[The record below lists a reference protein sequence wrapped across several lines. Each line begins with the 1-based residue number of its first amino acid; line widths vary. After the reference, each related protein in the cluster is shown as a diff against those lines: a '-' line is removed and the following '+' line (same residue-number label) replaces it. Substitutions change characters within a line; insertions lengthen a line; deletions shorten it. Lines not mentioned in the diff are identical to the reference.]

1 LFTAQRENPG
11 HSTQSSIA
19 ARDRDTKLPPVAD
32 LLFACLDTT
41 FQETTVMRLH
51 SLLATLLIGVAAC
64 AHAATELVIATVDNG
79 PMIEMQR
86 LSRHFEQAN
95 PDIRLKWITLD
106 EGTLRKRVTEDI
118 AQRSGAF
125 DIMTIGLYETPIWG
139 AKGWLQ
145 PLNPDAAYDAEDLV
159 PFIREGLSIGRK
171 LYAAP
176 FYGESSMLM
185 VRRDLLGAAGLDM
198 PNRPT
203 WAHVRAVAERLHD
216 PAKGVYGICL
226 RGRAGWGDNMALV
239 TTMANSF
246 GGQWFDN
253 NWQPRLTSEP
263 WRRAVSLYV
272 ELLTRFG
279 PPQSESMSFN
289 EILGLF
295 SAGRCAMWLDAT
307 IAASALTD
315 PKRSSVARHVLF
327 AQAPTGITSRGANWL
342 WAWSLAIPASSRQ
355 PEAARRFVLWA
366 TSKEYVRLVARES
379 GWGRVPSGTRKST
392 YASFDYLAS
401 SRSATAELQALH
413 SADLKLPTLPS
424 SPYTGIQFVAIP
436 EFQDIGNAV
445 GRHVADAL
453 AGRQTVDAALAAAQ
467 QSAQQGLGAGGPGG
481 SGSTRTATSR

>member
-1 LFTAQRENPG
+1 MSLR
-11 HSTQSSIA
+11 
-19 ARDRDTKLPPVAD
+19 
-32 LLFACLDTT
+32 
-41 FQETTVMRLH
+41 
-51 SLLATLLIGVAAC
+51 SLLAAVLIGAAAC
-64 AHAATELVIATVDNG
+64 AQAATELVIATVDNG

-106 EGTLRKRVTEDI
+106 EGTLRKRVTDDI
-118 AQRSGAF
+118 AQRGGAF

-145 PLNPDAAYDAEDLV
+145 PLNPDTAYDAEDLV
-159 PFIREGLSIGRK
+159 PFIREGLSINGK

-185 VRRDLLGAAGLDM
+185 VRRDLLSAAGLDM

-203 WAHVRAVAERLHD
+203 WAHIRSVAERLHD

-226 RGRAGWGDNMALV
+226 RGKPGWGDNMALV

-246 GGQWFDN
+246 GGQWFDTS
-253 NWQPRLTSEP
+253 WQPRLTSEP
-263 WRRAVSLYV
+263 WKRAVSLYV

-279 PPQSESMSFN
+279 PPQAENMSFN

-315 PKRSSVARHVLF
+315 PKRSSVARHVSF

-366 TSKEYVRLVARES
+366 TSKDYVRLVAREA
-379 GWGRVPSGTRKST
+379 GWSRVPTGTRKST

-413 SADLKLPTLPS
+413 SADLKLSTLPP

-436 EFQDIGNAV
+436 EFQDIGDAV

-467 QSAQQGLGAGGPGG
+467 QAARQGLAA
-481 SGSTRTATSR
+481 GSTRTAASR

>member
-1 LFTAQRENPG
+1 MSLRT
-11 HSTQSSIA
+11 
-19 ARDRDTKLPPVAD
+19 
-32 LLFACLDTT
+32 
-41 FQETTVMRLH
+41 
-51 SLLATLLIGVAAC
+51 LLAAALLAAAAC
-64 AHAATELVIATVDNG
+64 AHAAAELVIATVDNG

-86 LSRHFEQAN
+86 LSRHFEQAH

-106 EGTLRKRVTEDI
+106 EGTLRKRVTDDI
-118 AQRSGAF
+118 AKRGGAF

-139 AKGWLQ
+139 ARGWLQ
-145 PLNPDAAYDAEDLV
+145 PLNPDAGYDADDLV
-159 PFIREGLSIGRK
+159 PFIREGLSIGGK

-203 WAHVRAVAERLHD
+203 WAHIRTVAERLHD
-216 PAKGVYGICL
+216 PARGVYGICL
-226 RGRAGWGDNMALV
+226 RGKPGWGDNMALV

-246 GGQWFDN
+246 GGQWFDTR
-253 NWQPRLTSEP
+253 WQPRLTSEP
-263 WRRAVSLYV
+263 WKRAVSLYV

-279 PPQSESMSFN
+279 PPQPETMSFN
-289 EILGLF
+289 EILGLY

-315 PKRSSVARHVLF
+315 PKRSTVAKHVGF
-327 AQAPTGITSRGANWL
+327 VQAPTGVTSRGANWL

-366 TSKEYVRLVARES
+366 TSKDYVRLVARES

-401 SRSATAELQALH
+401 SRSATAELLALH
-413 SADLKLPTLPS
+413 SADLKLPTLPP

-436 EFQDIGNAV
+436 EFQAIGNAV
-445 GRHVADAL
+445 GQHVADAL
-453 AGRQTVDAALAAAQ
+453 TGRQTVDAALAAAQ
-467 QSAQQGLGAGGPGG
+467 QSALQGLAARTAAGGAHPPEERRLHADRSQP
-481 SGSTRTATSR
+481 SGR